1 MSGIALKV
9 DHHGH
14 LADAEAWSEE
24 IASSFAE
31 AARIELS
38 TDHWHVLAVVR
49 AFHEDTG
56 VAPSMRP
63 LVKLV
68 RERVGRELGTSIAL
82 MRLFPP
88 DRMRGG
94 SARLV
99 AQIAGLPVPENCL

>member
-1 MSGIALKV
+1 MALKV
-9 DHHGH
+9 DCHGH
-14 LADAEAWSEE
+14 LVDAEAWSENL
-24 IASSFAE
+24 
-31 AARIELS
+31 ARALADDVGIELEA
-38 TDHWHVLAVVR
+38 DHWRVLDAVR
-49 AFHEDTG
+49 AFHRDTG

-68 RERVGRELGTSIAL
+68 RERVGVEVGSSIAL

-88 DRMRGG
+88 DKLRGG

>member
-1 MSGIALKV
+1 MALKV
-9 DHHGH
+9 DCHGH

-24 IASSFAE
+24 IASAFAE
-31 AARIELS
+31 AAGIELS
-38 TDHWHVLAVVR
+38 TDHWRVLAVVR
-49 AFHEDTG
+49 AFYGDTG

-68 RERVGRELGTSIAL
+68 RGRLGPVLGSSIAL

-88 DRMRGG
+88 DTMRGG

-99 AQIAGLPVPENCL
+99 AQIAGLPVPDNCL